1 MLTPGHI
8 CTQWVHE
15 LKKHIAPAE
24 DDYEL
29 SEGDLIEGQIHG
41 VRYVLYPGI
50 ATILKSIPVSYTHLT
65 LPTILR
71 V

>member
-8 CTQWVHE
+8 CTQWIHE
-15 LKKHIAPAE
+15 LKKHVAPAE

-50 ATILKSIPVSYTHLT
+50 ATSLKSIQNGKSVSLF
-65 LPTILR
+65 IA
-71 V
+71 